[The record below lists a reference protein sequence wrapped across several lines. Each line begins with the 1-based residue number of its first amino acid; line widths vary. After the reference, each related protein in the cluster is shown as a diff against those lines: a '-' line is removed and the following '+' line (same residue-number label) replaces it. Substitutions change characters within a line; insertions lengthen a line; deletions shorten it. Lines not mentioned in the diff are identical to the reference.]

1 MVQSAIAP
9 DGHLRVVSRHGELL
23 DKRPAD
29 EYIVSETSSLTIS
42 LWVVTFLC
50 TFVKVLCIIILA
62 DRWSLPDAKPEID
75 RALQNYRI

>member
-29 EYIVSETSSLTIS
+29 DYIVLETSSLTIS
-42 LWVVTFLC
+42 LWIITFLC
-50 TFVKVLCIIILA
+50 TFIKVLCIIILA
-62 DRWSLPDAKPEID
+62 GK
-75 RALQNYRI
+75 